1 MLHRLKGLY
10 WWSLLKWEESRF
22 PFPAFLEGTKQAVH
36 QAKPMIR
43 SPLVRRVSIY
53 LVLST
58 AAVTGVNMMDL
69 NQSAKAPFYIPL
81 FIGIYILSR
90 WIDSQLEQK
99 NSPPDVVNTTEDT
112 GSISNPRGFKS

>member
-1 MLHRLKGLY
+1 
-10 WWSLLKWEESRF
+10 
-22 PFPAFLEGTKQAVH
+22 
-36 QAKPMIR
+36 MIR

-58 AAVTGVNMMDL
+58 AAVTGVNLMDL
-69 NQSAKAPFYIPL
+69 NQNSAALFYIPL

-99 NSPPDVVNTTEDT
+99 NSPPEVVNTTENT
-112 GSISNPRGFKS
+112 GSISNPTGFKS